1 MTRLYYNCSAPNG
14 KMKNV
19 LSYAE
24 AVAFVERYGGHFKAV
39 YEPIREE
46 PKIPAWQLARRV
58 VARQPPPQKLNSV

>member
-1 MTRLYYNCSAPNG
+1 MTKLYYNCSADG

-39 YEPIREE
+39 YEPMNEE
-46 PKIPAWQLARRV
+46 TSITEKQRARRV
-58 VARQPPPQKLNSV
+58 SAKKN